1 MLFATECDDDIYHV
15 RLSCMGVSLA
25 TVREYDFFAGASFIA
40 MRLCQDL
47 SNACNH
53 RCLMYY
59 YGDESEIDLESH
71 GEREFS
77 DWCWMPLEQLPEE
90 VSSSPNQPCSPVGV
104 ACGLVEEYTLQ
115 RARQHDEGQSRT
127 YSCHD
132 QRTTRNDQC
141 AWHGISSV
149 MKQVG

>member
-1 MLFATECDDDIYHV
+1 MLCLHNLPCPLDVAMIFATECDDDICHV
-15 RLSCMGVSLA
+15 ILSCMWVSLA
-25 TVREYDFFAGASFIA
+25 TMRDSDFFAGASSSA

-47 SNACNH
+47 SNACNY

-90 VSSSPNQPCSPVGV
+90 VSSSPNQPCSSVSA
-104 ACGLVEEYTLQ
+104 ACGLVEECTLQ
-115 RARQHDEGQSRT
+115 RTRQHDEGQSRT
-127 YSCHD
+127 DSCHD
-132 QRTTRNDQC
+132 
-141 AWHGISSV
+141 
-149 MKQVG
+149 